1 MFLWT
6 VGLLASSQRKH
17 GGDARVRRRKKNSA
31 KTCVAEDMAGW
42 RYGGRRY
49 GGRRRA
55 ALQFQPADV
64 LVAAPVGELSL
75 GIVAGVALDQ
85 FDGAI
90 Q

>member
-17 GGDARVRRRKKNSA
+17 GDAKVRRRKKNSR
-31 KTCVAEDMAGW
+31 KTCVAEDMEVGDMEAG
-42 RYGGRRY
+42 GG
-49 GGRRRA
+49 A